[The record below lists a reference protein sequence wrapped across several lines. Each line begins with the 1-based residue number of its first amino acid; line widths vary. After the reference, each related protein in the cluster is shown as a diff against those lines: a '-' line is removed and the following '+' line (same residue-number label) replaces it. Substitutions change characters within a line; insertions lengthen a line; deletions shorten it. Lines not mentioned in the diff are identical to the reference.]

1 MHLSERPP
9 RLAPQDRVHP
19 THRFVMLLAPRV
31 LEAVQVLLQ

>member
-1 MHLSERPP
+1 MLSDQAP
-9 RLAPQDRVHP
+9 RLVLQDRVHP